1 MNAVVILPDNKATS
15 LMKWYEIFSI
25 IKIMKY
31 LLLSILDDQ
40 QTFKFGSI
48 PTKKSRRRKKKPK
61 KVVLLSSDKEE
72 GN

>member
-1 MNAVVILPDNKATS
+1 
-15 LMKWYEIFSI
+15 
-25 IKIMKY
+25 MKY